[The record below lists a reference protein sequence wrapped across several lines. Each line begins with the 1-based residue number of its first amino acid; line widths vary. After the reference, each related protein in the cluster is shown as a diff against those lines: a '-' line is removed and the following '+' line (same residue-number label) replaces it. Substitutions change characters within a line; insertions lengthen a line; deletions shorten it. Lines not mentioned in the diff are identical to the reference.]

1 MKARKKSM
9 FRRKTLKKKAH
20 TQDVLERVEDIR
32 KKYKEGG
39 NFTNKFTQHSKLA
52 LILLLSELNLPYPT
66 YKANMKSTEGRG
78 VEEEGEEG
86 RKEN

>member
-39 NFTNKFTQHSKLA
+39 NFTNKFT
-52 LILLLSELNLPYPT
+52 
-66 YKANMKSTEGRG
+66 
-78 VEEEGEEG
+78 
-86 RKEN
+86 